1 MSKTL
6 QFQYNNQKNLDFN
19 SGGDLITQLPADTT
33 QPSQHEIQIVNT
45 LFKTH
50 NTEINNVVTEFKDAI
65 LVGLLFLLLSSSFVD
80 NLIIRFIPSTSTSVY
95 MLLGIKTLLIIL
107 IFWLLKHYYLS
118 RKQTK

>member
-1 MSKTL
+1 MSNTL